1 MNMQSTIKKSKIRI
15 ENRSVFTSLRK
26 LLHQVE
32 RECEELIDTP
42 FLLDNEKELSQLVYQ
57 QVLFCLSLTKDQ

>member
-1 MNMQSTIKKSKIRI
+1 MSKISI
-15 ENRSVFTSLRK
+15 ENCSVFTSLRR

-42 FLLDNEKELSQLVYQ
+42 FLLDDEKELSQLVYQ
-57 QVLFCLSLTKDQ
+57 QVLFCLSLTKEK